1 MTGKTLTLALA
12 GNPNSGKTTMFNALT
27 GARQHVGNYPGV
39 TVQKKEGRLTHKDVT
54 VQVVDLPGT
63 YSLTAYSAEELA
75 ARNFLVD
82 ERPELVVNI
91 LDAGALERSL
101 YLTVQFLEL
110 GVPVV
115 LALNMMDEVK
125 KRGMTIDTALLA
137 RLVRSPVVETVA
149 RVGEGKQRL
158 LDAALDFAANNRR
171 GWEPLILSYGPDVDA
186 ALAEMTGIIES
197 ERFLDGRLPARW
209 VALKLL
215 EGDHEVEG
223 ICRRAGPAF
232 DRLAAIAARLSAH
245 LMATMNSYP
254 EALISDYRYG
264 FIASLLKQ
272 GVVRKDASRERIVY
286 SDKVDRVVTD
296 RFLGPLLM
304 LGVLY
309 AMFET
314 VFFIGEYPMGWTE
327 DFFSWL
333 SGLAADIIP
342 AGQLQSLV
350 VNGVIGGVGG
360 VLGFVPLIVIMFF
373 LLSYLEDLGYM
384 ARMAYMLDRV
394 FRIFGLHGGSV
405 MPFIISGGIP
415 GGCAVP
421 GVMAARTLRSPK
433 ERLATILTAP
443 FMACGAKIPV
453 FVLLVGA
460 FFPQSAGTAMFWIT
474 LCSWAAALLVAR
486 MLRSTLIRGEATPF
500 LMELPPYRV
509 PTLRGVLLHTW
520 ERAWQYVKKAG
531 TTILAISILLWAAM
545 TYPQLPTD
553 RAEQFEAM
561 RQEITAQMAA
571 PAAAETAPAS
581 EAAATVAQAGDEAG
595 KAPSPLEEKLAGID
609 NLEAEDAL
617 RHSLAG
623 RLGTALESVSRLA
636 GFDWRVNIALIGGI
650 AAKEVIVSTL
660 GTSYAL
666 GEVDPEEAAPL
677 SEKLA
682 ADPAMSRASA
692 LALIV
697 FTILYAPCFVT
708 VVAMAKEASWG
719 WAAFAMVFNTGF
731 GFAMAAL
738 VYQIASRV

>member
-1 MTGKTLTLALA
+1 MTGNTLTIALA

-27 GARQHVGNYPGV
+27 GSRQHVGNYPGV
-39 TVQKKEGRLTHKDVT
+39 TVQKKEGRLTHNGVT
-54 VQVVDLPGT
+54 VHVVDLPGT

-82 ERPELVVNI
+82 ERPEMVVNI

-125 KRGMTIDTALLA
+125 KRGMQIDTGLLS
-137 RLVRSPVVETVA
+137 RLLRSPVVETVA
-149 RVGEGKQRL
+149 RIGEGKERL
-158 LDAALDFAANNRR
+158 LDAALDFARGNRR
-171 GWEPLILSYGPDVDA
+171 PWEPLILSYGPDVDA
-186 ALAEMTGIIES
+186 ALAEMTGIIEDA
-197 ERFLDGRLPARW
+197 RFLDGRLPARW

-215 EGDHEVEG
+215 EGDHEVAG
-223 ICRRAGPAF
+223 ICRQSGAAY
-232 DRLAAIAARLSAH
+232 DRLAAIVERLAGH
-245 LMATMNSYP
+245 LAATMNSYP

-272 GVVRKDASRERIVY
+272 GVLKKDASRERIVY

-309 AMFET
+309 GMFEM
-314 VFFIGEYPMGWTE
+314 VFFIGEYPMGWFE

-333 SGLAADIIP
+333 SGLAAAVIP
-342 AGQLQSLV
+342 PGQIQSLV
-350 VNGVIGGVGG
+350 VSGIIGGVGG

-460 FFPQSAGTAMFWIT
+460 FFPQGAGTAMFWIT
-474 LCSWAAALLVAR
+474 LASWGAALLVAR
-486 MLRSTLIRGEATPF
+486 LLRSTVIRGQATPF
-500 LMELPPYRV
+500 LMELPPYRI

-531 TTILAISILLWAAM
+531 TTILAISVLLWAAM
-545 TYPQLPTD
+545 TYPQLPQDVADGYATS
-553 RAEQFEAM
+553 R
-561 RQEITAQMAA
+561 RTLAA
-571 PAAAETAPAS
+571 ALEAAETTAAPGLDGAALADLEARLADIDNKKA
-581 EAAATVAQAGDEAG
+581 EAA
-595 KAPSPLEEKLAGID
+595 
-609 NLEAEDAL
+609 L
-617 RHSLAG
+617 RNSLAG
-623 RLGTALESVSRLA
+623 RLGTALEDVTRLA
-636 GFDWRVNIALIGGI
+636 GFDWRVNIALLGGI

-666 GEVDPEEAAPL
+666 GEVDPGEATPL

-682 ADPAMSRASA
+682 ADPAMSKASA
-692 LALIV
+692 LALII

-708 VVAMAKEASWG
+708 VVAMAREASWG
-719 WAAFAMVFNTGF
+719 WAAFAMVFNTGL
-731 GFAMAAL
+731 GFAVAAAA
-738 VYQIASRV
+738 YQIASRL

>member
-1 MTGKTLTLALA
+1 MTGNTLTIALA

-27 GARQHVGNYPGV
+27 GSRQHVGNYPGV
-39 TVQKKEGRLTHKDVT
+39 TVQKKEGRLTHGGVT
-54 VQVVDLPGT
+54 VHVVDLPGT

-82 ERPELVVNI
+82 ERPEMVVNI

-115 LALNMMDEVK
+115 LALNMMDEVR
-125 KRGMTIDTALLA
+125 KRGMQIDTGLLS
-137 RLVRSPVVETVA
+137 RLLGTPVVETVA
-149 RVGEGKQRL
+149 RVGEGKERL
-158 LDAALDFAANNRR
+158 LDTAIDFAASNRR
-171 GWEPLILSYGPDVDA
+171 PWEPLVLSYGPDVDA
-186 ALAEMTGIIES
+186 ALAEMTGIIEAA
-197 ERFLDGRLPARW
+197 RFLDGRLPPRW

-223 ICRRAGPAF
+223 ICRRAGEAYA
-232 DRLAAIAARLSAH
+232 RLAAIVARLADH
-245 LMATMNSYP
+245 LKVTMNSYP

-264 FIASLLKQ
+264 FIASLMKQ
-272 GVVRKDASRERIVY
+272 GVLKKDASRERIVY
-286 SDKVDRVVTD
+286 SDKVDRVVTE

-309 AMFET
+309 GMFEM
-314 VFFIGEYPMGWTE
+314 VFFLGEYPMGWFE
-327 DFFSWL
+327 DFFAWL
-333 SGLAADIIP
+333 AGLAAAIIP
-342 AGQLQSLV
+342 PGQIQSLV
-350 VNGVIGGVGG
+350 VSGIIGGVGG

-453 FVLLVGA
+453 FVLLVGT
-460 FFPQSAGTAMFWIT
+460 FFPQRAGTAMFWIT
-474 LCSWAAALLVAR
+474 LCSWAAALVVAR
-486 MLRSTLIRGEATPF
+486 FLRSTVIRGEATPF

-531 TTILAISILLWAAM
+531 TTILAISVLLWAAM
-545 TYPQLPTD
+545 TYPQLPPD
-553 RAEQFEAM
+553 VAGGYEAG
-561 RQEITAQMAA
+561 RQDIAA
-571 PAAAETAPAS
+571 RMAAAEATNGPGLDDAALAELEARLADINNQEA
-581 EAAATVAQAGDEAG
+581 EAA
-595 KAPSPLEEKLAGID
+595 
-609 NLEAEDAL
+609 L
-617 RHSLAG
+617 RGSLAG
-623 RLGTALESVSRLA
+623 RLGTALEGVSRLA
-636 GFDWRVNIALIGGI
+636 GFDWRVNIALLGGI

-666 GEVDPEEAAPL
+666 GEVDPGEAAPL

-697 FTILYAPCFVT
+697 FIILYAPCFVT
-708 VVAMAKEASWG
+708 VVAMAREASWG
-719 WAAFAMVFNTGF
+719 WAAFAMVFNTGL
-731 GFAMAAL
+731 GFAAAVA

>member
-1 MTGKTLTLALA
+1 MTAKTLTIALA

-39 TVQKKEGRLTHKDVT
+39 TVKKKEGRLRHNDVT

-91 LDAGALERSL
+91 LDAGSLERSL

-110 GVPVV
+110 GAPVV
-115 LALNMMDEVK
+115 LALNMMDEVR
-125 KRGMTIDTALLA
+125 KRGMTINTGLLGK
-137 RLVRSPVVETVA
+137 LLHSPVVETVA
-149 RVGEGKQRL
+149 RSGEGKQRL
-158 LDAALDFAANNRR
+158 LDTAVDFAATNRR

-186 ALAEMTGIIES
+186 ALAELTGIIES
-197 ERFLDGRLPARW
+197 ERFLDGRLPPRW

-223 ICRRAGPAF
+223 ICRRAGAAYE
-232 DRLAAIAARLSAH
+232 RLAAIVAKLTAH
-245 LMATMNSYP
+245 LQATMNSYP

-264 FIASLLKQ
+264 FIASLMKQ
-272 GVVRKDASRERIVY
+272 GVIKKDASRERIVY

-333 SGLAADIIP
+333 SGLASDLIP

-474 LCSWAAALLVAR
+474 LASWAAALLVAR
-486 MLRSTLIRGEATPF
+486 MLRSTIIRGDATPF
-500 LMELPPYRV
+500 LMELPPYRI

-531 TTILAISILLWAAM
+531 TTILAISIILWAAM
-545 TYPQLPTD
+545 TYPQLPQD
-553 RAEQFEAM
+553 KAAQFESM
-561 RQEITAQMAA
+561 RQEAAQAA
-571 PAAAETAPAS
+571 GTAPAP
-581 EAAATVAQAGDEAG
+581 EAAASAAKTGDEAE
-595 KAPSPLEEKLAGID
+595 KPLSPLEEKLAEID

-617 RHSLAG
+617 RGSLAG

-719 WAAFAMVFNTGF
+719 WAGFAMVFNTGF

-738 VYQIASRV
+738 VYQIASRT

>member
-1 MTGKTLTLALA
+1 MTGNTLTIALA

-27 GARQHVGNYPGV
+27 GSRQHVGNYPGV
-39 TVQKKEGRLTHKDVT
+39 TVQKKEGRLTHNGVT
-54 VQVVDLPGT
+54 VHVVDLPGT

-82 ERPELVVNI
+82 ERPEMVVNI

-115 LALNMMDEVK
+115 LALNMMDEVR
-125 KRGMTIDTALLA
+125 KRGMQIDTGLLS
-137 RLVRSPVVETVA
+137 RLLRSPVVETVA
-149 RVGEGKQRL
+149 RIGEGKERL
-158 LDAALDFAANNRR
+158 LDAALDFARGNRR
-171 GWEPLILSYGPDVDA
+171 PWEPLVLSYGPDVDA
-186 ALAEMTGIIES
+186 ALAEMTGIIEAA
-197 ERFLDGRLPARW
+197 RFLDGRLPPRW

-215 EGDHEVEG
+215 EGDHEVAG
-223 ICRRAGPAF
+223 ICRQAGAAY
-232 DRLAAIAARLSAH
+232 DRLAAIVDRLADH
-245 LMATMNSYP
+245 LKVTLNSYP

-272 GVVRKDASRERIVY
+272 GVLKKDASRERIVY

-309 AMFET
+309 GMFEL
-314 VFFIGEYPMGWTE
+314 VFFLGEYPMGWFE
-327 DFFSWL
+327 NFFSWL
-333 SGLAADIIP
+333 SGLAAAVIP
-342 AGQLQSLV
+342 PGQIQSLV
-350 VNGVIGGVGG
+350 VSGIIGGVGG

-460 FFPQSAGTAMFWIT
+460 FFPQGAGTAMFWIT
-474 LCSWAAALLVAR
+474 LCSWGAALVVAR
-486 MLRSTLIRGEATPF
+486 LLRSTVIRGEATPF

-531 TTILAISILLWAAM
+531 TTILAISVLLWAAM
-545 TYPQLPTD
+545 TYPQLPPD
-553 RAEQFEAM
+553 VADGYEAS
-561 RQEITAQMAA
+561 RQAVAA
-571 PAAAETAPAS
+571 RMAAAEATNGPGLDDAALADLEARLADIDNQQA
-581 EAAATVAQAGDEAG
+581 EAA
-595 KAPSPLEEKLAGID
+595 
-609 NLEAEDAL
+609 L
-617 RHSLAG
+617 RGSLAG
-623 RLGTALESVSRLA
+623 RLGTALEGVTRLA
-636 GFDWRVNIALIGGI
+636 GFDWRVNIALLGGI

-666 GEVDPEEAAPL
+666 GEVDPGEAAPL
-677 SEKLA
+677 SQKLA
-682 ADPAMSRASA
+682 ADPAMSKASA
-692 LALIV
+692 LALII

-708 VVAMAKEASWG
+708 VVAMAREASWG
-719 WAAFAMVFNTGF
+719 WAAFAMVFNTGL
-731 GFAMAAL
+731 GFAVAAA